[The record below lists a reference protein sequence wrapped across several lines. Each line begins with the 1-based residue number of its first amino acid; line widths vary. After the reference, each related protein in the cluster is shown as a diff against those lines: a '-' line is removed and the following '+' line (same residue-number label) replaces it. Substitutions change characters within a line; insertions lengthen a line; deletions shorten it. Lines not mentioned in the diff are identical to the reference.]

1 MPPIALELDY
11 LLDFDDSV
19 ARNSCIAEVVCLPKF
34 QPTQLQILQVLVML
48 AEEELV
54 LAAKEAFTNDSRSHR
69 DPEVLS
75 VHLLVRG
82 VKQKLVGLHLGL
94 DDCCF
99 AIQ

>member
-19 ARNSCIAEVVCLPKF
+19 ARNSCIAEVVCLPEF

-94 DDCCF
+94 DDCRF